1 VRRALALGAIALVL
15 ATPAGATVGSLPS
28 PTAPVRP
35 EPPLQTP
42 TSPFSTTERRFP
54 QRLDSK
60 VVVHVGLDASGKPVR
75 MAALDRVVVHGTG
88 DYSFS
93 IPAPASAVTAGPRS
107 ESQPGLRSGNV
118 LWQGFSS
125 NRRVLVARIT
135 LDPQRAGK
143 ALPVAVTIERGEVQL
158 RNATATTARVTTGPA
173 SGGAVSAAVSSSR
186 AAVQKGQL
194 VSAPPIV
201 FTGPTRV
208 QRVEVRTRLRVTGS
222 YRFEDG
228 RRQTVST
235 WLDAVPLRLTGDG
248 ELRELALQVVPEDPA
263 APLRPTTRIAP
274 ATRRLL
280 ESALADQYRSF
291 LANPDPAGPAATTYR
306 YRLAGAQAARETA
319 GGGGSQPWAAIIVA
333 IAAVS
338 AAAAG
343 VVLWAH
349 R

>member
-1 VRRALALGAIALVL
+1 VSPALALGALALVL
-15 ATPAGATVGSLPS
+15 AGPAGATVGSLPS
-28 PTAPVRP
+28 PTAPIRP

-60 VVVHVGLDASGKPVR
+60 VIVRVGVDSSGKPVR
-75 MAALDRVVVHGTG
+75 MTALDRVVVHGTG

-93 IPAPASAVTAGPRS
+93 IPAPASAVTAGAGS
-107 ESQPGLRSGNV
+107 ASQPGLRSGAI

-125 NRRVLVARIT
+125 NRRLLVAQVT
-135 LDPQRAGK
+135 LDPSRAAK
-143 ALPVAVTIERGEVQL
+143 ALPIAVTIAQGDVRL
-158 RNATATTARVTTGPA
+158 RNVTATTARVTTGPA
-173 SGGAVSAAVSSSR
+173 SASAVSGAMASAR
-186 AAVQKGQL
+186 AAVRKGQL

-201 FTGPTRV
+201 FTGPTRI
-208 QRVEVRTRLRVTGS
+208 RPVEIRTRLRVTGF

-228 RRQTVST
+228 GRRTVAA
-235 WLDAVPLRLTGDG
+235 WLDAEPLRLTGRG

-263 APLRPTTRIAP
+263 TPLRETGRMEVA
-274 ATRRLL
+274 ARRLF

-291 LANPDPAGPAATTYR
+291 LANPDPAGSTATTYR

-319 GGGGSQPWAAIIVA
+319 DSGGSQPWAAIIVA
-333 IAAVS
+333 VAAVS